1 MLWWLATL
9 ALAAV
14 TFAAVDGAA
23 ARASARQRAWGETIS
38 VPVVQRTVLAG
49 AMVGDGDV
57 ERRRL
62 PRALVPRGEVA
73 GDPVGHAARVTLVPG
88 EVVMASRLAPSGL
101 GGVAALLGPDTRG
114 VAVPRGDSAPPVEV
128 GDRVDVLATFDIAPD
143 EPPPPPEG
151 EPGGPDP
158 GGEPRGVPA
167 PTFAVA
173 TRALVVHVGD
183 QSITVAVAPE
193 AAARVA
199 FAVARGTVTLALAGA

>member
-1 MLWWLATL
+1 MATL
-9 ALAAV
+9 TLAAV
-14 TFAAVDGAA
+14 TFAAVDGAT
-23 ARASARQRAWGETIS
+23 ARAAARQRAWGETVT

-49 AMVGDGDV
+49 EVVGDGDI

-62 PRALVPRGEVA
+62 PRTLVPRGEVA
-73 GDPVGHAARVTLVPG
+73 GDPVGHAALVTLVPG

-101 GGVAALLGPDTRG
+101 RGVAALLGPDTRG
-114 VAVPRGDSAPPVEV
+114 VGVPRGDSAPPVEV

-143 EPPPPPEG
+143 DAAPPASDEPAPAAADAPG
-151 EPGGPDP
+151 ER
-158 GGEPRGVPA
+158 RGVPA

-199 FAVARGTVTLALAGA
+199 FAVARGTVSLALAGA